1 MRCLARGLWLRPA
14 LRALTSSAAE
24 VSLRRN
30 AGIVAAA
37 ALLAACSPKFDWRE
51 VRSADGGFVV
61 HLPDKPQTVARAID
75 IDGRAIEMTMT
86 STGVGPTMFAV
97 GVARLPAQATADPA
111 AVERTVAF
119 FRDALVRNIGG
130 SVTSRRSAPLAA
142 TGGRT
147 LRAAEAVAA
156 RGKVG
161 ADGRAA
167 QLAVRLYVADD
178 RFYQVVALGAE
189 GELSDDVLETFFSSF
204 RLLPN

>member
-1 MRCLARGLWLRPA
+1 MRRFARGLWLRPA
-14 LRALTSSAAE
+14 LWALTSAGVE
-24 VSLRRN
+24 VSLRRS
-30 AGIVAAA
+30 AGIVTALV
-37 ALLAACSPKFDWRE
+37 LLAACSPKFDWRE

-75 IDGRAIEMTMT
+75 FDGGRIEMTMT

-111 AVERTVAF
+111 AVGRTVAF

-130 SVTSRRSAPLAA
+130 SVMSQRSAPLAA

-156 RGKVG
+156 HGKIG

-167 QLAVRLYVADD
+167 QLAARFYVADD
-178 RFYQVVALGAE
+178 RVYQVVALGAE

>member
-1 MRCLARGLWLRPA
+1 M
-14 LRALTSSAAE
+14 
-24 VSLRRN
+24 
-30 AGIVAAA
+30 AAA

-51 VRSADGGFVV
+51 IRSAEGGFVV
-61 HLPDKPQTVARAID
+61 HLPDKPQTVARD
-75 IDGRAIEMTMT
+75 IDFDGGRIAMTMT
-86 STGVGPTMFAV
+86 STGVGPTIFAV

-130 SVTSRRSAPLAA
+130 SITSQRPAPLAA

-156 RGKVG
+156 RGKIG

-167 QLAVRLYVADD
+167 QLAARFFVADD
-178 RFYQVVALGAE
+178 RVYQVVALGAE
-189 GELSDDVLETFFSSF
+189 GELGDDVLETFFSSF

>member
-1 MRCLARGLWLRPA
+1 MRRFARGLWLA
-14 LRALTSSAAE
+14 T
-24 VSLRRN
+24 
-30 AGIVAAA
+30 

-51 VRSADGGFVV
+51 IRSAEGGFVV
-61 HLPDKPQTVARAID
+61 HLPDKPQTVARD
-75 IDGRAIEMTMT
+75 IDFDGGRIAMTMT
-86 STGVGPTMFAV
+86 STGVGPTMFGV

-130 SVTSRRSAPLAA
+130 NVTSQRPAPLAA
-142 TGGRT
+142 AGGRT

-156 RGKVG
+156 RGKIG

-167 QLAVRLYVADD
+167 QLAARFYVADD
-178 RFYQVVALGAE
+178 RVYQVVALGAE

>member
-1 MRCLARGLWLRPA
+1 MRRFARGLWLRPA
-14 LRALTSSAAE
+14 LRALTSAAAE

-30 AGIVAAA
+30 VGVVAAA

-51 VRSADGGFVV
+51 IRSAEGGFVV
-61 HLPDKPQTVARAID
+61 HLPDKPQTVARD
-75 IDGRAIEMTMT
+75 IDFDGGRIAMTMT
-86 STGVGPTMFAV
+86 SSGVGPTMFGV

-111 AVERTVAF
+111 AVGRAVAF

-130 SVTSRRSAPLAA
+130 SVTSQRPAPLAA
-142 TGGRT
+142 AGGRT
-147 LRAAEAVAA
+147 LRAAEAVQA
-156 RGKVG
+156 RGKIG

-167 QLAVRLYVADD
+167 QLAARFYVADD
-178 RFYQVVALGAE
+178 RVYQVVALGAE

>member
-1 MRCLARGLWLRPA
+1 MRHLAYGFWLRSV
-14 LRALTSSAAE
+14 LRALTSAGAQ

-30 AGIVAAA
+30 AGIVAATV
-37 ALLAACSPKFDWRE
+37 LLAACSPKFDWRE

-75 IDGRAIEMTMT
+75 FDGDRIEMTMT

-97 GVARLPAQATADPA
+97 GVARLPAQATADAA
-111 AVERTVAF
+111 AVGRTVAF

-130 SVTSRRSAPLAA
+130 QVTAARPAPLAA

-147 LRAAEAVAA
+147 LRAAESVAA
-156 RGKVG
+156 QGRIG

-167 QLAVRLYVADD
+167 QLAVRFYVADD
-178 RFYQVVALGAE
+178 RLYQVVALGAE

>member
-1 MRCLARGLWLRPA
+1 MRRFARGPWLRPA
-14 LRALTSSAAE
+14 LRASTPACAA
-24 VSLRRN
+24 VGLRRK
-30 AGIVAAA
+30 AGVVASA

-51 VRSADGGFVV
+51 IRSAEGGFAV
-61 HLPDKPQTVARAID
+61 HLPDKPQTVARD
-75 IDGRAIEMTMT
+75 IDFDGGRIAMTMT

-97 GVARLPAQATADPA
+97 GVARLPAQATASPA
-111 AVERTVAF
+111 AVDRTVVF

-130 SVTSRRSAPLAA
+130 SVTSRRPASLAA

-147 LRAAEAVAA
+147 LRAAEAVQAH
-156 RGKVG
+156 GK

-167 QLAVRLYVADD
+167 QLAARFYVADD
-178 RFYQVVALGAE
+178 RVYQVVALGAE